1 MRRFDLLPIAVCQ
14 SEYLVL
20 IHPIGSKSNR
30 RTAPPTFAAL
40 LSKTVRSVTARQVP
54 PGIQSDTNY
63 SHATHAFNNASICSR
78 PRNEARIVQR
88 VWALNIPITSRKTL

>member
-20 IHPIGSKSNR
+20 IHPIESKP
-30 RTAPPTFAAL
+30 PPTFAAL
-40 LSKTVRSVTARQVP
+40 LSKTVRSITARP
-54 PGIQSDTNY
+54 ALLGIQSVTNY
-63 SHATHAFNNASICSR
+63 SHATHAFNNAPICSR

-88 VWALNIPITSRKTL
+88 VWA